1 MLLRVL
7 EYYQGILILTTNQ
20 IAQFDVAVLS
30 RIHIAIEYTSLN
42 RDQQE
47 RIFNTF
53 LDPLDKA
60 GLIESYQDITDW
72 LEESVYSSHN
82 LDGRQIRNIITSAL
96 GLARANGDNM
106 LKKAHLQPIFKNTN
120 MFKQAYIRE
129 FEKYKTAQNSMIK

>member
-1 MLLRVL
+1 MFLRVL

-42 RDQQE
+42 RNQQE

-53 LDPLDKA
+53 LEPLDKK
-60 GLIESYQDITDW
+60 GLVESYDDIKEW
-72 LEESVYSSHN
+72 LEESVYGSHN
-82 LDGRQIRNIITSAL
+82 LDGRQIRNIITSGL
-96 GLARANGDNM
+96 GLARARGHNK
-106 LKKAHLQPIFKNTN
+106 LKKTHLQPIFKNTN
-120 MFKQAYIRE
+120 IFKQSYIRE